1 MMDIAV
7 DTSAIVELM
16 VEGPRAESVDE
27 ALATAGLAL
36 VTSVARVEAAMVLMG
51 RHGWGRTEFNR
62 YWNALAVQEVPV
74 DAAIS
79 ELAIDAFE
87 LWGRGRG
94 KAALNFGDCFSY
106 ALAKARNVPLLCVGN
121 DFRKTDLRTV

>member
-62 YWNALAVQEVPV
+62 YWNALAVQEVTV